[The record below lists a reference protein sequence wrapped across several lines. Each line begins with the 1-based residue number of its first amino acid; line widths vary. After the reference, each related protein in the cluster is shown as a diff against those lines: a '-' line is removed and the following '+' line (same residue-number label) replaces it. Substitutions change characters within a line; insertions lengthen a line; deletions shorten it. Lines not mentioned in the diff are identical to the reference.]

1 MWPCCGSN
9 RRSAVQKIIPFS
21 FHTLDSVSGG
31 SVCSHLIHIRSPLLP
46 ACGFRLEIGL
56 RPHKKKAELYFLFLL
71 KKLLTKKRFSQGR
84 VSRGGKDFVSQLEF
98 VRRRSVPPALEPLPA
113 SFRSSMTLE
122 NVRQA
127 ADLSEIRGL
136 KREMRPARRE
146 SQTALGPLALLLLW
160 PAIFLAAC
168 STAPRPPPTV
178 THVVLL
184 WLKHPHR
191 ATDRDKI
198 VRMAHSLRRIP
209 GVLQVEAGRSIGLVG
224 PNPPRA
230 CRGEEGAA
238 AFRAQHAQDVLVS
251 RFELQCLTPPV
262 SDTRLGA
269 PPLAPGRQPP
279 AFARRPDA
287 LDVCVAPS

>member
-1 MWPCCGSN
+1 
-9 RRSAVQKIIPFS
+9 
-21 FHTLDSVSGG
+21 
-31 SVCSHLIHIRSPLLP
+31 
-46 ACGFRLEIGL
+46 
-56 RPHKKKAELYFLFLL
+56 
-71 KKLLTKKRFSQGR
+71 
-84 VSRGGKDFVSQLEF
+84 
-98 VRRRSVPPALEPLPA
+98 
-113 SFRSSMTLE
+113 MTLE

-168 STAPRPPPTV
+168 STAPMPPPTV

-184 WLKHPHR
+184 WLKHTHR

-224 PNPPRA
+224 PNPPRDFDLGVVITF
-230 CRGEEGAA
+230 RDRAA
-238 AFRAQHAQDVLVS
+238 LQRYERDPRHREAMRRYLDPLV
-251 RFELQCLTPPV
+251 RRYEVYNLV
-262 SDTRLGA
+262 
-269 PPLAPGRQPP
+269 GR
-279 AFARRPDA
+279 
-287 LDVCVAPS
+287 